1 MNTDTPI
8 EAFAV
13 LLNKLESEQQIIE
26 FLDALL
32 TPKELDEI
40 ANRLAIIRLL
50 RNGVPQREVA
60 QQLGVGIAT
69 VTRGANALTADGL
82 EDLLPREDQTRY
94 DQTNP
99 DETP

>member
-1 MNTDTPI
+1 MNTSSPI
-8 EAFAV
+8 KAFAA

-40 ANRLAIIRLL
+40 ANRMAIIRLL
-50 RNGVPQREVA
+50 RRGVSQREIA

-69 VTRGANALTADGL
+69 VTRGARVLKADGL
-82 EDLLPREDQTRY
+82 EDLLLTY
-94 DQTNP
+94 DEKP
-99 DETP
+99 

>member
-69 VTRGANALTADGL
+69 VTRGAKALKADGL
-82 EDLLPREDQTRY
+82 EDLLHRY
-94 DQTNP
+94 DQNRYDQNKH
-99 DETP
+99 DEKP